1 MSSDASTVVKKSR
14 SHTLSPSCFNTNALM
29 RPARSLLVF
38 AACTL
43 QRCAALSGAGRRPA
57 KPAADVMTRPKPAAQ
72 PTTLSRSHLLRAF
85 GGAMITTLPLRADAV
100 DCLGEAEKAQRL
112 IRTTLAIYAEDGDPA
127 PLRPVAKTI
136 AKPESPLRQCLER
149 AYYLSNDQLDETTR
163 NHARDALEYAAS
175 VVEFDAFDRV
185 WKTSQPK
192 QSLTQYTAEG
202 LQYSKKALEAVDREL
217 GLFVFGCKVKGRS
230 YFGVS

>member
-1 MSSDASTVVKKSR
+1 MR
-14 SHTLSPSCFNTNALM
+14 HLRPLLSL
-29 RPARSLLVF
+29 
-38 AACTL
+38 AACTSAL
-43 QRCAALSGAGRRPA
+43 RCASHSPTRRRRTELGTP
-57 KPAADVMTRPKPAAQ
+57 
-72 PTTLSRSHLLRAF
+72 TLSRKALLQAF
-85 GGAMITTLPLRADAV
+85 LATTLAPRRAGAV

-112 IRTTLAIYAEDGDPA
+112 IRTTLAIYADDGDPA

-136 AKPESPLRQCLER
+136 AKPDSPLRQCLER
-149 AYYLSNDQLDETTR
+149 AYYLPNDQLDETTR

-192 QSLTQYTAEG
+192 QSLTQYTPDG
-202 LQYSKKALEAVDREL
+202 LAYSKRALEAVDREL

>member
-1 MSSDASTVVKKSR
+1 MHAVTERYNVALAPTNRILNVKPFMR
-14 SHTLSPSCFNTNALM
+14 HLRPLLAL
-29 RPARSLLVF
+29 
-38 AACTL
+38 AACS
-43 QRCAALSGAGRRPA
+43 AALSTGRRRPA
-57 KPAADVMTRPKPAAQ
+57 TPGARP
-72 PTTLSRSHLLRAF
+72 TLSRKALLQAF
-85 GGAMITTLPLRADAV
+85 VVTTLAPRRADAV

-112 IRTTLAIYAEDGDPA
+112 IRTTLAIYADDGDPA

-136 AKPESPLRQCLER
+136 AKPDSPLRQCLER
-149 AYYLSNDQLDETTR
+149 AYYLPNDQLDETTR